1 MGNIAQVAPNADD
14 AGLAGRRLRLECWLR
29 EAGLNGI
36 KTARAPRRVARLAA
50 CVGAIALLATACGGS
65 SKPTDVTSG
74 GGDVNA
80 TKTRVVALHATA
92 VAKATTS
99 PKPASPVAQATV
111 RVNGSPVPSGQV
123 TPTSGPPP
131 TPSTFGL
138 GFVHRWNPLFFQAA
152 VYAVDVD
159 TSAPPVDDKTVIA
172 VDAEECQQD
181 DAPADRLQPAQPN
194 DFHLT
199 LADGSDVPPSNATAT
214 HADAFA
220 VTQLKAGQCVRG
232 WISYELPAGASAE
245 RVVFK
250 GKVNIGKAIATVTGY
265 WSTTQTQ

>member
-1 MGNIAQVAPNADD
+1 VPAD
-14 AGLAGRRLRLECWLR
+14 
-29 EAGLNGI
+29 
-36 KTARAPRRVARLAA
+36 
-50 CVGAIALLATACGGS
+50 
-65 SKPTDVTSG
+65 
-74 GGDVNA
+74 
-80 TKTRVVALHATA
+80 
-92 VAKATTS
+92 
-99 PKPASPVAQATV
+99 
-111 RVNGSPVPSGQV
+111 QV

-152 VYAVDVD
+152 VYAVDA
-159 TSAPPVDDKTVIA
+159 SAPPVAGKTVLAI
-172 VDAEECQQD
+172 DAEECQQD
-181 DAPADRLQPAQPN
+181 GAPADRLQPAQPN
-194 DFHLT
+194 DFHLA
-199 LADGSDVPPSNATAT
+199 LADGGDVAPSDAT

>member
-1 MGNIAQVAPNADD
+1 
-14 AGLAGRRLRLECWLR
+14 
-29 EAGLNGI
+29 LNRF
-36 KTARAPRRVARLAA
+36 KNVRAPRHLARFAA
-50 CVGAIALLATACGGS
+50 CAGVVALLAVACGGS
-65 SKPTDVTSG
+65 NKPTEATSG

-80 TKTRVVALHATA
+80 TKTRVVELHATS
-92 VAKATTS
+92 VAKATAS

-111 RVNGSPVPSGQV
+111 RVNGSPVPSNQV

-152 VYAVDVD
+152 VYAVD
-159 TSAPPVDDKTVIA
+159 TSAPPVDSKA
-172 VDAEECQQD
+172 VLAIDAEECQQD
-181 DAPADRLQPAQPN
+181 GAPADRLQPAQPN
-194 DFHLT
+194 DFHLALT
-199 LADGSDVPPSNATAT
+199 DGGDVAPSTSAT

-232 WISYELPAGASAE
+232 WISYELPAGANAE
-245 RVVFK
+245 RVIFK

>member
-1 MGNIAQVAPNADD
+1 
-14 AGLAGRRLRLECWLR
+14 
-29 EAGLNGI
+29 LNTI
-36 KTARAPRRVARLAA
+36 ETARATRQVVRLAV
-50 CVGAIALLATACGGS
+50 CVGVIALLATACGGS
-65 SKPTDVTSG
+65 SKPTEAVSG

-80 TKTRVVALHATA
+80 TKTRVVELHATA
-92 VAKATTS
+92 VAKATAS
-99 PKPASPVAQATV
+99 PRPASPVAQATV
-111 RVNGSPVPSGQV
+111 RVNGSPVPSDQA

-159 TSAPPVDDKTVIA
+159 ASAPPVDGKTVLAI
-172 VDAEECQQD
+172 DAEECQQD
-181 DAPADRLQPAQPN
+181 GAPAGRLQPAQPN
-194 DFHLT
+194 DFHLA
-199 LADGSDVPPSNATAT
+199 LADGGDVAPSDAT